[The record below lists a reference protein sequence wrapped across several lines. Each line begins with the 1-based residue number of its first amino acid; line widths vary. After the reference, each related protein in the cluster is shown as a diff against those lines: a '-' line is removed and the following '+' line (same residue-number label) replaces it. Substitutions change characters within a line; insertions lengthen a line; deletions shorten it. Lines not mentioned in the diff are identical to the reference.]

1 MVAGYLGTLGLMNAS
16 PAGPATVAA
25 TPIRSTFITV
35 LAWLSII
42 GAAGATLVSLMQAA
56 MYFLPFRDKVA
67 AAPTHWPG
75 TEQMPALAQFFFS
88 HPEIFITAFWFL
100 SVLTFISAVGLL
112 WRKNWA
118 RVYFIVVLG
127 LGIVWNLGSLWLQ
140 HQVLSVASTTMRSSS
155 PEFTKEAEVFETV
168 FSIVSIAI
176 AVGTA
181 VLFAW
186 LIARLLSR
194 AVRAEFHAP

>member
-1 MVAGYLGTLGLMNAS
+1 MSAS
-16 PAGPATVAA
+16 PAGLATVAA
-25 TPIRSTFITV
+25 TPTRSTFITV

-56 MYFLPFRDKVA
+56 MYFLIFRDKIA
-67 AAPTHWPG
+67 AVQGHWPG
-75 TEQMPALAQFFFS
+75 TEQMPGLAQFFFS
-88 HPEIFITAFWFL
+88 HPEIFIAAFWSL
-100 SVLTFISAVGLL
+100 SVLTFIAAIGLL

-118 RVYFIVVLG
+118 RLYFIAVLA
-127 LGIVWNLGSLWLQ
+127 LGIVWNLASLWLQ
-140 HQVLSVASTTMRSSS
+140 HLVLSVASTTMRNA
-155 PEFTKEAEVFETV
+155 PAEFTRQAEVFETII
-168 FSIVSIAI
+168 SIVSVAI

-186 LIARLLSR
+186 LITRLLSR